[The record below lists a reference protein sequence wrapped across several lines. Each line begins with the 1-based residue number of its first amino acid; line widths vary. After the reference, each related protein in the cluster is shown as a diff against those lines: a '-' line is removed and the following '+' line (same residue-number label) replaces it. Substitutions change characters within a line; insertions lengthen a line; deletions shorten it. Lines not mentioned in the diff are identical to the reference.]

1 MTYQQFDRLSAKE
14 QTDLVW
20 THGVHLAE
28 RQEGRFTV
36 ILYQMDGFYIELF
49 YTRHGKRRPVVRS
62 FMDTDFLEPYLI
74 NIDVNEWL
82 CW

>member
-20 THGVHLAE
+20 NHAVHLAE

-49 YTRHGKRRPVVRS
+49 YARHDNRRPVVRS
-62 FMDTDFLEPYLI
+62 FIDTDFLEPYLVH
-74 NIDVNEWL
+74 IDVNELL
-82 CW
+82 CR